1 MMPDNALSQQNVE
14 AAISRVDV
22 VILTLAIGL
31 GYLFKPVRL
40 FAEATRVLIAAMI
53 TRDLKGCSSSKV
65 DLIDRLRGQAW
76 Y

>member
-1 MMPDNALSQQNVE
+1 MMPRNALSQQNVE
-14 AAISRVDV
+14 AAISGVDV

-31 GYLFKPVRL
+31 GDSFKPVRL

-53 TRDLKGCSSSKV
+53 TRNVKGSSSSKV